1 MTEQEAR
8 DIYHQGEEVVVAK
21 LMEFD
26 ARLKRLEEI
35 IGMNSTN
42 SSKPPST
49 DNKLTKTKKPAI
61 SSSKKKRGAQV
72 GHKGKNL
79 KIVAIP
85 DTVKVLLPTNC
96 SCCNHSLKNI
106 NSFKYEKR
114 QLFDLPDIKMQVTE
128 YQAHSIK
135 CKKCNTLNKAE
146 FSVLK
151 KRVLYGAKICIHSL
165 QI

>member
-49 DNKLTKTKKPAI
+49 DNKLTKTKKPAT
-61 SSSKKKRGAQV
+61 SSSKKKRGAHEIGVRTQPTTF
-72 GHKGKNL
+72 KRK
-79 KIVAIP
+79 KIGVR
-85 DTVKVLLPTNC
+85 TQPT
-96 SCCNHSLKNI
+96 
-106 NSFKYEKR
+106 
-114 QLFDLPDIKMQVTE
+114 
-128 YQAHSIK
+128 
-135 CKKCNTLNKAE
+135 TL
-146 FSVLK
+146 S
-151 KRVLYGAKICIHSL
+151 
-165 QI
+165 